1 MNKSMKI
8 KNRIIGQGYP
18 AYIIAEMSANHA
30 MDIDNAIKIIHLAK
44 ESGADCVKIQTYTPD
59 TITLNSRKEYFMIN
73 GGTWD
78 GYNLHDLYKEAYTP
92 WEWQKRLKEEADKA
106 GIDFFSTPFD
116 LTAVDFL
123 EDLGVEFYK
132 IASFELT
139 QIPLIKYVASKGK
152 PIIMST
158 GMGTLEEIEEAVK
171 AVESE
176 GNNDLC
182 LLRCSS
188 AYPAVPDNM
197 NLATIQDMCQRFG
210 VPVGLSDHSLGS
222 IAAVTAVALGAKVI
236 EKHFCIRREIKNP
249 DSTFSMEPHE
259 FKQMVEDIRTAEKAI
274 GKASYELTESEKGN
288 RIFRQSIWVNKD
300 IQKGEILTKNNIR
313 AARPG
318 YGLEP
323 KYLEDVLGKK
333 AKTDLEYGMPLNWEM
348 IE

>member
-1 MNKSMKI
+1 MNKIIKI
-8 KNRIIGQGYP
+8 KDKFIGEGHP
-18 AYIIAEMSANHA
+18 CYIIAEMSANHA
-30 MDIDNAIKIIHLAK
+30 MDINNALEIINLAK
-44 ESGADCVKIQTYTPD
+44 ESGADCVKIQTYTAD
-59 TITLNSRKEYFMIN
+59 TITLDSRKEYFMIN

-78 GYNLHDLYKEAYTP
+78 GYNLHDLYKEAFTP
-92 WEWQKRLKEEADKA
+92 WEWQKRLKEEADKV

-116 LTAVDFL
+116 ISAVDFI
-123 EDLGVEFYK
+123 EELGVEFYK

-139 QIPLIKYVASKGK
+139 QIPLIKYAASKGK

-197 NLATIQDMCQRFG
+197 NLKTIQDMSERFG

-222 IAAVTAVALGAKVI
+222 VGALTAVVLGASVI
-236 EKHFCIRREIKNP
+236 EKHFCISREIKNP

-259 FKQMVEDIRTAEKAI
+259 FKQMVEDIRTVEKVI
-274 GKASYELTESEKGN
+274 GKVSYELTESEKGN
-288 RIFRQSIWVNKD
+288 RIFRQSIWVDKD
-300 IQKGEILTKNNIR
+300 IKKGETLTKENIR
-313 AARPG
+313 VARPG

-323 KYLEDVLGKK
+323 KCFEQVLGKK
-333 AKTDLEYGMPLNWEM
+333 AKQDLEFGMPLNWEM
-348 IE
+348 VE